1 MHIMKLIGCS
11 IVKLIINKKE
21 KKTQVEE
28 IRKIIKDG
36 RHQNRNN

>member
-11 IVKLIINKKE
+11 IVKLIIKKKE